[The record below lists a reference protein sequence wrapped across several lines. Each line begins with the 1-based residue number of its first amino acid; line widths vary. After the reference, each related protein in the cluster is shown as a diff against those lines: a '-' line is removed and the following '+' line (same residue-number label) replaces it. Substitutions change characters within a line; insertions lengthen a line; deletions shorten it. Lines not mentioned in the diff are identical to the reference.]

1 MTLLATFAQL
11 HQISQVAS
19 WCYIPTINL
28 TREEMSGKRLCE
40 RSLSATLAK
49 FHRPFWSDNSHS
61 FCNTTKQN
69 LGLIAQ
75 NIAALFSILI
85 APWENLYAIWGCLS
99 PSMWR
104 GMLSPHNN
112 SEPRSNAGRHASL
125 SLERGSGNGCV
136 KGKTHIFEVFAE
148 FSFSYVSLSVL

>member
-40 RSLSATLAK
+40 RSLSATLGK
-49 FHRPFWSDNSHS
+49 FHRPFSSDNSHS
-61 FCNTTKQN
+61 FCNTTKQKVYVW
-69 LGLIAQ
+69 LLK
-75 NIAALFSILI
+75 ILLLCSPYKI
-85 APWENLYAIWGCLS
+85 APWENLYAIWVCLS

-104 GMLSPHNN
+104 GMLSPHNK
-112 SEPRSNAGRHASL
+112 SEPCSNAGRHASL
-125 SLERGSGNGCV
+125 SLEIGSGNSCV
-136 KGKTHIFEVFAE
+136 KGITHIFEAFAE
-148 FSFSYVSLSVL
+148 FPLH